1 MHLNNLLAF
10 VSVCGS
16 FEENNLLL
24 HEDAAVDEAVNEQ
37 ENFIGYIKNKTVY
50 DFTSIKENAIVEFEV
65 FIITYLV
72 LISIIS

>member
-37 ENFIGYIKNKTVY
+37 ENLIRHIKNKTAY
-50 DFTSIKENAIVEFEV
+50 DYSKFYYNLLDIDFKGDLS
-65 FIITYLV
+65 L
-72 LISIIS
+72 LCS

>member
-37 ENFIGYIKNKTVY
+37 ENLIRHIKNKTAY
-50 DFTSIKENAIVEFEV
+50 DFTSIEEHIRYGLQFYHDV
-65 FIITYLV
+65 
-72 LISIIS
+72 